1 MNNNDYLDNADDVME
16 EIDSEIED
24 ASAPV
29 PIYTI
34 SSYPTDP
41 TLETL
46 HLRWQ
51 RDEIEIPEFQRGW
64 VWKHAQASQLV
75 ESFLL
80 GLPVPGIFLY
90 REQPSQ
96 HYLVIDGQQRLRT
109 IFGFIEG
116 KLPDVSD
123 FSLRDVDQRWAGKR
137 YTDLAESDR
146 IRFRDAVL
154 RAVVIEQTDPNDNS
168 SMYHVFERLNTGG
181 THLNPQEV
189 RNSAAHGPFNDL
201 ILELNEFDEWRKIF
215 GREARDPRMR
225 DVELVV
231 RFCALRDASVT
242 YSKPMKKFLNDYM
255 KRHQFEK
262 SKEPTKGIF
271 ESTVRR
277 VLDSLG
283 PTPFHIARGINVAV
297 YDSAMLAFSGANQI
311 PTDIVSRWEKLLQNT
326 CYIDAIKSA
335 TTDEK
340 TVERRIAIASE
351 ILFK

>member
-1 MNNNDYLDNADDVME
+1 MNNTDYLDDVIE
-16 EIDSEIED
+16 EIDSETED
-24 ASAPV
+24 AESSV

-34 SSYPTDP
+34 SSYPTDQ
-41 TLETL
+41 TLEGL

-51 RDEIEIPEFQRGW
+51 RGEIEIPGFQRGW

-116 KLPDVSD
+116 TLPDVSD

-201 ILELNEFDEWRKIF
+201 MIELNRLNEWRQIF
-215 GREARDPRMR
+215 GKERADERMR
-225 DVELVV
+225 DVELVI
-231 RFCALRDASVT
+231 RFCALKDNSED
-242 YSKPMKKFLNDYM
+242 YSTPMKAFLNDYM
-255 KRHQFEK
+255 KRHQ
-262 SKEPTKGIF
+262 SKTDYEPTTNAF
-271 ESTVRR
+271 EATTKR
-277 VLDSLG
+277 VLENLG
-283 PTPFHIARGINVAV
+283 PKPFHIRRGINVAV
-297 YDSAMLAFSGANQI
+297 YDSTMLAFSRADRI
-311 PTDIVSRWEKLLQNT
+311 PNDISSRWENLIKNPEYQKVT
-326 CYIDAIKSA
+326 TSGTTSERAVKTRIDLAWK
-335 TTDEK
+335 
-340 TVERRIAIASE
+340 

>member
-1 MNNNDYLDNADDVME
+1 MNNIDYIDDAIE
-16 EIDSEIED
+16 EIDSETED
-24 ASAPV
+24 AFATV
-29 PIYTI
+29 PIYKI

-41 TLETL
+41 PLETL
-46 HLRWQ
+46 YSRWQ
-51 RDEIEIPEFQRGW
+51 RGEVEIPKFQRGW
-64 VWKHAQASQLV
+64 VWKHSQASQLV

-80 GLPVPGIFLY
+80 GLPVPAIFLY
-90 REQPSQ
+90 RDKLSQ
-96 HYLVIDGQQRLRT
+96 RDIVIDGQQRLRT
-109 IFGFIEG
+109 VWGFFEG
-116 KLPDVSD
+116 ELPDVPD
-123 FSLRDVDQRWAGKR
+123 FYLRDVQPRWEGRR
-137 YTDLAESDR
+137 YADLSEGERKD
-146 IRFRDAVL
+146 FRDAVL

-201 ILELNEFDEWRKIF
+201 MLELNEFDEWRKIF

-242 YSKPMKKFLNDYM
+242 YSKPMKTFLNDYM

-271 ESTVRR
+271 ESTIRR

-283 PTPFHIARGINVAV
+283 PTPFPITRGINAAV

-311 PTDIVSRWEKLLQNT
+311 PSDTVSRWKKLLQNT
-326 CYIDAIKSA
+326 SYSEAIKSA